1 MSEETRIPP
10 KFLVN
15 LHHDDIDRVEV
26 AKAVADY
33 IRLGKDEAALLNY
46 YAAHDT
52 GWQASQTVVERETG
66 ISARNLTRTRKA
78 LEEKGILSVDTD
90 AVVIDWR
97 RLAGVAFLA
106 EVAPE
111 SNARTTYRD
120 ESGTVRRTHP
130 KKNLEPYQV
139 FPKEEPDDIPGYIWY
154 ALTHDDPATQP
165 TEEELVAWK
174 ERGRAPYISGPEP
187 EIDHDEDWWKGEI
200 PF

>member
-1 MSEETRIPP
+1 MSYMNGRPMGSYMGSY
-10 KFLVN
+10 
-15 LHHDDIDRVEV
+15 HRYH
-26 AKAVADY
+26 
-33 IRLGKDEAALLNY
+33 
-46 YAAHDT
+46 
-52 GWQASQTVVERETG
+52 
-66 ISARNLTRTRKA
+66 
-78 LEEKGILSVDTD
+78 

-111 SNARTTYRD
+111 SNAPGRK
-120 ESGTVRRTHP
+120 TVDGKRVRLHP

-165 TEEELVAWK
+165 TEA
-174 ERGRAPYISGPEP
+174 EP

>member
-46 YAAHDT
+46 YAAH
-52 GWQASQTVVERETG
+52 ETG
-66 ISARNLTRTRKA
+66 ISARHLTRTRKA

-111 SNARTTYRD
+111 SNAPGRK
-120 ESGTVRRTHP
+120 TVDGKRVRLHP

-165 TEEELVAWK
+165 TEEELAAWK

>member
-1 MSEETRIPP
+1 MSEKTRIPP

-26 AKAVADY
+26 AKTVADY

-46 YAAHDT
+46 YAEHET
-52 GWQASQTVVERETG
+52 GWQAAQTVVERETG
-66 ISARNLTRTRKA
+66 ISARYLTHTRKA
-78 LEEKGILSVDTD
+78 LEEKGILSIDTD

-111 SNARTTYRD
+111 SNAPGRK
-120 ESGTVRRTHP
+120 TVDGKRVRLHP

-139 FPKEEPDDIPGYIWY
+139 FSKEEPDDIPGYIWY
-154 ALTHDDPATQP
+154 ALTHDDPAIQP
-165 TEEELVAWK
+165 TEEELTAWK
-174 ERGRAPYISGPEP
+174 ERGRAPYISGTEP